1 MRNYDDKTACFA
13 GQLQTPLFHAKEEVN
28 DMRSLVLCTLLL
40 AFIVGSAGAVVV
52 DGAPVHPVTT
62 FSIVARDPETGQ
74 LGVAVQSHW
83 FSVGST
89 VPWVEAGVGAVA
101 TQSLVEVSYGPLG
114 LDLMRSGKTAQ
125 EALRG
130 LLEMDEN
137 PQWRQVGMIDVHGNR
152 AVHTGRKCIREA
164 GHATGENF
172 ICMANLMER
181 NTVWEAMARAFV
193 RSKGDLADRMLD
205 ALDAAQD
212 EGGDIRGRQ
221 SAAIIIV
228 TGEPTGVPY
237 KDRVMDLRVEDSPE
251 PLKELRRLVSVSKAY
266 AFMNEGDEK
275 IAQHDNEGAMVA
287 YKTAMK
293 LAPDIVEIQFWA
305 AVTLFSNG
313 HEDEALDIFKKVF
326 AKEGRWIEV
335 VKRLPY
341 ADLLD
346 NDKGQVDRIIAAS
359 RQAPSADDTTGQ

>member
-1 MRNYDDKTACFA
+1 
-13 GQLQTPLFHAKEEVN
+13 
-28 DMRSLVLCTLLL
+28 MRSLIFCALLL
-40 AFIVGSAGAVVV
+40 PLAAGSAGAVVV
-52 DGAPVHPVTT
+52 DGVPLHPVTT
-62 FSIVARDPETGQ
+62 FSIVARDPGTGQ

-83 FSVGST
+83 FSVGPT

-114 LDLMRSGKTAQ
+114 LELMRAGKTAQ

-130 LLEMDEN
+130 LLEMDET
-137 PQWRQVGMIDVHGNR
+137 PHWRQVGMLDARGNR

-164 GHATGENF
+164 GHASGDNF

-181 NTVWEAMARAFV
+181 NTVWEGMARAFV
-193 RSKGDLADRMLD
+193 RSKGDLAERMLD

-221 SAAIIIV
+221 SAAIVIV
-228 TGEPTGVPY
+228 SGKPTGIPY
-237 KDRVMDLRVEDSPE
+237 KDRIMDLRVEDHPE
-251 PLKELRRLVSVSKAY
+251 PLKELRRLVSISKAY
-266 AFMNEGDEK
+266 AFMNEGDERLT
-275 IAQHDNEGAMVA
+275 ARDPEGAMDA
-287 YKTAMK
+287 YKRAMS
-293 LAPDIVEIQFWA
+293 LAPDIVEIQFWS

-313 HEDEALDIFKKVF
+313 REDEALEIFSKVF
-326 AKEGRWIEV
+326 AKEGRWIEL

-346 NDKGQVDRIIAAS
+346 NDKGQVDRILAAS
-359 RQAPSADDTTGQ
+359 RLAPTEEDATGQ